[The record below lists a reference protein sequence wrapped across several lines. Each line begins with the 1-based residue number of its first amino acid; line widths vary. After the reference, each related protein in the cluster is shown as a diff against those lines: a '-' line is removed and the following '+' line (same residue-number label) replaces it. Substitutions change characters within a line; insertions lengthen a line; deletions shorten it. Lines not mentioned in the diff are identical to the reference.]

1 MKNFQSK
8 VGFLAPVDALRMDA
22 QVHNPESET
31 MQGACVKR
39 SPSHGSAL
47 RPSSCRFRSLL
58 ALIAL
63 GCGFHV
69 QAALPN
75 MTFDQ
80 AVKQGTSLKGCSKR
94 AIGLIDSVYVSD
106 SEGNSDNVRPGTPI
120 YLVFQAAEATDF
132 PVIGPLAAM
141 PTERQLQALRGKR
154 ICVLSE

>member
-8 VGFLAPVDALRMDA
+8 VGFLAPVDALRMGA

-39 SPSHGSAL
+39 SSRWKSAL
-47 RPSSCRFRSLL
+47 RTSSCRFRSLL

-69 QAALPN
+69 QAAAPG

-132 PVIGPLAAM
+132 PVIGPLAGM
-141 PTERQLQALRGKR
+141 PSERQLQALRGKR

>member
-1 MKNFQSK
+1 MKNFQSRI
-8 VGFLAPVDALRMDA
+8 GFLAPVDALRMGA

-39 SPSHGSAL
+39 SSCWKSAL
-47 RPSSCRFRSLL
+47 RTSSCRFRSLL

-63 GCGFHV
+63 GCGLHV
-69 QAALPN
+69 QAAPPG

-80 AVKQGTSLKGCSKR
+80 AVKQGTSLKGCTKR
-94 AIGLIDSVYVSD
+94 AIGLIESVYVSD
-106 SEGNSDNVRPGTPI
+106 SEGNSGNVRPGKPI

-132 PVIGPLAAM
+132 PVIGPLAGM
-141 PTERQLQALRGKR
+141 PSEQQLQALRGKR

>member
-1 MKNFQSK
+1 MKNSLPRICHLASARLLR
-8 VGFLAPVDALRMDA
+8 VGVHT
-22 QVHNPESET
+22 HNPEAGGMRPCST
-31 MQGACVKR
+31 KKPSLGGILRR
-39 SPSHGSAL
+39 STCNV
-47 RPSSCRFRSLL
+47 RNLL

-63 GCGFHV
+63 GCWIHV
-69 QAALPN
+69 QAAPQG

-132 PVIGPLAAM
+132 PVIGPLAGM
-141 PTERQLQALRGKR
+141 PSERQLQALRGKR